1 MLESSFWKRQGGER
15 ARCQHWRRQNL
26 DDARLVQEDFDL
38 LRGRSRST
46 FIFGA
51 IDFAA
56 GAGGLSL
63 R

>member
-1 MLESSFWKRQGGER
+1 
-15 ARCQHWRRQNL
+15 
-26 DDARLVQEDFDL
+26 VQEDFDL

-46 FIFGA
+46 FILVA

-56 GAGGLSL
+56 GAGGLSV